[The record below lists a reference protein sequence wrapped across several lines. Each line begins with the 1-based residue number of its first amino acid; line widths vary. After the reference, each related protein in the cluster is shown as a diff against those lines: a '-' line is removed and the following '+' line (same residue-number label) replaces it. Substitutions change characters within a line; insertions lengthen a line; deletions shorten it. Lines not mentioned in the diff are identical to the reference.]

1 MPTLIPFALTALEAL
16 SLMLL
21 GGTTQTEAHPTVIDL
36 AIASESVILAI
47 AIGGISDRIRRPK
60 LEVPM
65 EDVPVAV
72 LIERIGKAPLTRAEP
87 SLSSDACAEPSSLS
101 LGPLSSRAGPGRP
114 RWRELI
120 SEADPRPM
128 SPSPTGGPAPR

>member
-1 MPTLIPFALTALEAL
+1 MPAPIPFVLTLLEAL

-36 AIASESVILAI
+36 AIASESVILAL
-47 AIGGISDRIRRPK
+47 AMGGISDRIRRPR

-65 EDVPVAV
+65 EDVSVAA

-87 SLSSDACAEPSSLS
+87 SLSSDLWAEPSSLS
-101 LGPLSSRAGPGRP
+101 LGPLPSRAARGRP

-120 SEADPRPM
+120 SEADPLPT
-128 SPSPTGGPAPR
+128 SPSPTDGPAPR